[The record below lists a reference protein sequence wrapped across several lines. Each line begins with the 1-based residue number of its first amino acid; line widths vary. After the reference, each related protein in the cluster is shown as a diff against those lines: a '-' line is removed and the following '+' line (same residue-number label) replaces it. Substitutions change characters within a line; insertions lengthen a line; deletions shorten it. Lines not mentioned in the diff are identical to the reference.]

1 MTTRRNFNLAVAAAL
16 AAPCAFAPA
25 YPARPARLIIRFPS
39 GGTTDI
45 LARMCDAVAMCA
57 GIKPD

>member
-1 MTTRRNFNLAVAAAL
+1 MTTRRNFNLAVAAA
-16 AAPCAFAPA
+16 PCAVPPA